1 MGVPKNIF
9 FFWGN
14 EKMSWMRYMTIKS
27 FVQLN
32 PDWKVRLFFAPQYRD
47 NKPWG
52 SDEGQDFFVY
62 SGADYFSRLNDLNI
76 DIIKWVIPDELQ
88 ALVDLHRMGPSHLS
102 NYFKWY
108 ILAGEGGIYSD
119 LDILFIKPIDKFY
132 DEIRDCQTAICHKDW
147 MSIGLL
153 GSSGDNSFFR
163 DLYNHTI
170 NNFNPEHYQ
179 TVGVMGIYSLFGC
192 SQEDSFDRL
201 SQKYEGVCNFPYS
214 YFYPYSCHEVESIFA
229 PETIINDDAIGLH
242 WFGGHTMSQHY
253 NNLLT
258 EDNYRE
264 YDTLFTRL
272 IK

>member
-27 FVQLN
+27 FCQLN
-32 PDWKVRLFFAPQYRD
+32 PDWKVKLYFVNQYRD
-47 NKPWG
+47 SKPWE
-52 SDEGQDFFVY
+52 STEGQDFFTY
-62 SGADYFSRLNDLNI
+62 DGANYFDNINKLNI
-76 DIIKWVIPDELQ
+76 EIIEWNMPPELKSM
-88 ALVDLHRMGPSHLS
+88 VEIHSMGPSHLS
-102 NYFKWY
+102 NFFKWRM
-108 ILAGEGGIYSD
+108 LSDEGGIYSD
-119 LDILFIKPIDKFY
+119 LDILFVKPIDKFY
-132 DEIRDCQTAICHKDW
+132 FEISQCNTAICHKDW

-153 GSSGDNSFFR
+153 GSSGNNKFFEDLYYHTLNSF
-163 DLYNHTI
+163 D
-170 NNFNPEHYQ
+170 PSQYQ
-179 TVGVMGIYSLFGC
+179 TAGVMGIYSMFNC
-192 SQEDSFDRL
+192 EEDVSFDKL
-201 SQKYEGVCNFPYS
+201 TEKYEGVCNFPYS
-214 YFYPYSCHEVESIFA
+214 YFYPYSCYEVESIFA